1 MKKRHF
7 LIMVIILSILIS
19 VPAYAEISVTINGDK
34 LSFDVPPVIENG
46 RTLVPVRVIFEALGA
61 EVTYNAA
68 SKTVAALK
76 GDTVIILKIGG
87 GANVNG
93 KNIDLDV
100 PAKIVDGR
108 TLVPLRF
115 ISESLGATVNYDP
128 ATQSV
133 KIV

>member
-68 SKTVAALK
+68 SKAEV
-76 GDTVIILKIGG
+76 
-87 GANVNG
+87 
-93 KNIDLDV
+93 
-100 PAKIVDGR
+100 
-108 TLVPLRF
+108 
-115 ISESLGATVNYDP
+115 YY
-128 ATQSV
+128 
-133 KIV
+133 

>member
-19 VPAYAEISVTINGDK
+19 VPAYAENSVTINGDK